1 MICVTAVLLLP
12 ALVAAVEKPSP
23 MLLHSAY
30 TPFTKEDTLDVSGIP
45 RLAKQAKAFG
55 VNTVFVGGSMAEFD
69 TMSIDERK
77 TLMDAWLAAARDN
90 ELYTIVNVG
99 TTVIADAKDLARHA
113 ARNGADAFAT
123 VPPYYNRA
131 ATVDILVEWL
141 ADLASAAPELPF
153 WFYHLPDVTHVD
165 FSMADLLPVSVCGL
179 TSLACCFC
187 ARRRAVVVSSLGC
200 LAHRVVS
207 LVNNA

>member
-1 MICVTAVLLLP
+1 MICVVTLLLP
-12 ALVAAVEKPSP
+12 ALVAAVEKPTP

-99 TTVIADAKDLARHA
+99 TTVIADAPVSGGPSEELSNSSGRPNLSAS
-113 ARNGADAFAT
+113 
-123 VPPYYNRA
+123 V
-131 ATVDILVEWL
+131 IS
-141 ADLASAAPELPF
+141 ASAVGPPRTAPEASSSFMGPG
-153 WFYHLPDVTHVD
+153 HN
-165 FSMADLLPVSVCGL
+165 
-179 TSLACCFC
+179 SLC
-187 ARRRAVVVSSLGC
+187 LG
-200 LAHRVVS
+200 HI
-207 LVNNA
+207 